1 MKRLI
6 IGLLLIFFVVTSCE
20 KKASENQLNKLYESY
35 FDVSPGRF
43 IVYDVF
49 EVIHDETA
57 AVKHDTLN
65 YQLKTVVGDSI
76 IDNEGRLT
84 RKFLR
89 YKRVNS
95 NGNWVLSDAWVIFK
109 DNKSAFLVEE
119 NETVIKMMFPIA
131 IDTKWNANVFNT
143 KSAMNCYYDNIHAA
157 KTIKGLDF
165 DSTVLVEQENE
176 RNLIEYKRKYEVSA
190 NHVGLIRMFYKD
202 LKISNFDTLNIKSG
216 KEVYFEVANY
226 GYE

>member
-6 IGLLLIFFVVTSCE
+6 FGLLLIFFIVTSCE
-20 KKASENQLNKLYESY
+20 KKVSENQSNKLYESY
-35 FDVSPGRF
+35 FDLSPGRF

-76 IDNEGRLT
+76 VDNEGRLT

-89 YKRVNS
+89 YKRVNY

-157 KTIKGLDF
+157 KTIKVLDF
-165 DSTVLVEQENE
+165 DSTVLIEQENE
-176 RNLIEYKRKYEVSA
+176 RNLIEYKRKYEVYA
-190 NHVGLIRMFYKD
+190 NHVGMIYKSFKD
-202 LKISNFDTLNIKSG
+202 LKINNFDTLKIKSG
-216 KEVYFEVANY
+216 HEFTFSCIGFGVE
-226 GYE
+226 